1 MSEEWKDFPGFEN
14 KYQISSLGRVKRK
27 ETILKNSLGF
37 YYHRKEKILKTQ
49 VMSIGYPAITLRDDF
64 GKPLTRFR
72 LFSIKRSLK
81 RTYGKFDK
89 IYSVDF
95 CTREEWEQNRS
106 GDEMHISWSEE
117 K

>member
-1 MSEEWKDFPGFEN
+1 MGDMIGYVQLYFKAVGE
-14 KYQISSLGRVKRK
+14 K
-27 ETILKNSLGF
+27 ET
-37 YYHRKEKILKTQ
+37 YYACFN
-49 VMSIGYPAITLRDDF
+49 GDF

-106 GDEMHISWSEE
+106 EDEMHISWSEE

>member
-1 MSEEWKDFPGFEN
+1 MLRMASAT
-14 KYQISSLGRVKRK
+14 GRVSGDMIGYVQLYFKAVGEK
-27 ETILKNSLGF
+27 ET
-37 YYHRKEKILKTQ
+37 YYACFN
-49 VMSIGYPAITLRDDF
+49 GDF

-106 GDEMHISWSEE
+106 EDEMHISWSEE